1 MNMLATRATIEEM
14 VAARDK
20 AVAAYFAAFQP
31 IRQAHDAMKEAAG
44 LWRIACNDRIHG
56 GAGESEEVK
65 EFERAV
71 RLPDPDRWRRTVVRL
86 IDISCW
92 HSLIQRT
99 DMNAMMDREERE
111 KFESSLRWVPERY
124 QWKNGDSREL
134 VNLDEIMGIPPFT
147 VDNAYATLDRLASDA
162 GMIFRRGIAKAFSSL
177 DRRFRS
183 HDGFKVGT
191 RVVLTYAFNRDDGRF
206 DAWGKT
212 AATIR
217 DIERTFLILDGQKPR
232 DDYAGI
238 IGLIDR
244 ERRGYKPVQSEHEG
258 EFFKIRAYKN
268 GNAHL
273 WFTRDDL
280 VEMVNKMLAEYYGEV
295 LGDGMAKHDPFAD
308 RKTTPAKL
316 YGFFPTPPEAAKAL
330 HWAADIH
337 RYKSRPILRILEPSA
352 GSGNLARPIV
362 TDEINDRGHTMFNHV
377 DCVEYQPS
385 LANALRDEGIYGRV
399 WDYDFLAMSP
409 KETGL
414 YDRVIMNPPFDLE
427 RDIDH
432 VMHAWKFL
440 KDDGILVAIMSAGTE
455 FRETRKAI
463 AFRDHLARY
472 NGAIEE
478 LPPGS
483 FAESGTHVN
492 TIIVKIRKDGTRA
505 HIRRY

>member
-1 MNMLATRATIEEM
+1 MNMIATRATIEEM

-20 AVAAYFAAFQP
+20 AVAAYFAAFEP
-31 IRQAHDAMKEAAG
+31 IRKADDALKEAAK
-44 LWRIACNDRIHG
+44 LWMIACNDRVHG
-56 GAGESEEVK
+56 SSGESEEVK
-65 EFERAV
+65 EFEKAV

-111 KFESSLRWVPERY
+111 KFEASLRWVPERY
-124 QWKNGDSREL
+124 QWKKDCREL
-134 VNLDEIMGIPPFT
+134 INPDEIMGTPPFT
-147 VDNAYATLDRLASDA
+147 VDNAYATIERLAADS
-162 GMIFRRGIAKAFSSL
+162 GMIFRRGIATAFSSL

-183 HDGFKVGT
+183 HDGFKVGS
-191 RVVLTYAFNRDDGRF
+191 RVVLTYAFNSNGWF
-206 DAWGKT
+206 DAWGRT

-217 DIERTFLILDGQKPR
+217 DIERTFLILNGQKPR

-238 IGLIDR
+238 IGILER
-244 ERRGYKPVQSEHEG
+244 ERRGYKPMQSEHEG

-280 VEMVNKMLAEYYGEV
+280 LEKVNRMLAEYYGEV
-295 LGDGMAKHDPFAD
+295 LGDGMTKDDPFAD
-308 RKTTPAKL
+308 KKTTPAKR

-337 RYKSRPILRILEPSA
+337 RDQSRPILRILEPSA
-352 GSGNLARPIV
+352 GTGNLARPIV
-362 TDEINDRGHTMFNHV
+362 TADINERGHTMFNHV
-377 DCVEYQPS
+377 DCIEYQPS
-385 LANALRDEGIYGRV
+385 LAGDLRDEGIYGRV

-463 AFRDHLARY
+463 AFREHVNKF
-472 NGAIEE
+472 NGCMDD
-478 LPPGS
+478 LPAGS
-483 FAESGTHVN
+483 FAESGTYVN